1 MTDKKG
7 ISLSVVIMA
16 ANTHNMNKAATE
28 TLDGIIVVK
37 RRSLTKRKQNLCLD
51 KGYDFPE
58 VYNMR
63 LLIEDIYHPI
73 YVILEKRRGKGS
85 VIGQEDG

>member
-1 MTDKKG
+1 
-7 ISLSVVIMA
+7 
-16 ANTHNMNKAATE
+16 MNKAATE

-63 LLIEDIYHPI
+63 LLIEDIYHLI
-73 YVILEKRRGKGS
+73 YVNNSNNSEQNFNHIEPLK
-85 VIGQEDG
+85 D

>member
-1 MTDKKG
+1 MYLTDKKG

-37 RRSLTKRKQNLCLD
+37 RLSLTKRKQNLCLD

-63 LLIEDIYHPI
+63 LLIEDIYHP
-73 YVILEKRRGKGS
+73 YMSYWRKEEEKEAS
-85 VIGQEDG
+85 